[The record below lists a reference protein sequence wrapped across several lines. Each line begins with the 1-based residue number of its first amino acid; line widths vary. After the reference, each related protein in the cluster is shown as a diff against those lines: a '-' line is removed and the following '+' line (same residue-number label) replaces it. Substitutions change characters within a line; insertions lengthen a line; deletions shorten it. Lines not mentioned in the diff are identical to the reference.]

1 MRVRKKKNISYDV
14 GDEVE
19 WRGEWVEIVKRES
32 YRGRIYIT
40 IRNECGDEIEVKPSS
55 VNK

>member
-1 MRVRKKKNISYDV
+1 MRKKKNIIYDV

-40 IRNECGDEIEVKPSS
+40 IRNECGDETEVKPSS